1 MNAIEINGLTKK
13 LGDFKLDIDNF
24 EIEKGVITGFV
35 GKNGAGKSTTIN
47 LIMNFLR
54 KDSGSI
60 KIFDREYT
68 GKELEIREKIGYI
81 GDKSGFMK
89 ESKLK
94 DIKNSISSFYKNW
107 DEELY
112 NNLIKKFELDES
124 KVYKDCS
131 KGQRRKFDIIM
142 AISHRPEIL
151 IMDEPT
157 SNLDPVVRDEFIE
170 IIQNIMEKY
179 EMTVFYSTHITSDL
193 ENVCDSIAFIEDGK
207 IFLKG
212 YRDDIIDSHK
222 IVKGRLELLDNETRK
237 YFISINENKFGF
249 EGLTN
254 DYESVFELMGEE
266 ATYSRAKIEDL
277 LKFYI
282 RR

>member
-157 SNLDPVVRDEFIE
+157 SNLDPVVRDEFME

-222 IVKGRLELLDNETRK
+222 IVKGRLELIDNETRK

>member
-1 MNAIEINGLTKK
+1 MNAIEINGLIKK

-24 EIEKGVITGFV
+24 EIEKGIITGFV

-54 KDSGSI
+54 RDSGNI
-60 KIFDREYT
+60 KILGKEYT
-68 GKELEIREKIGYI
+68 GKELNIKEKIGYI

-89 ESKLK
+89 ESRLK
-94 DIKNSISSFYKNW
+94 DIKNSISLFYKNW

-131 KGQRRKFDIIM
+131 KGQQRKFDITM
-142 AISHRPEIL
+142 ALSHKPEIL

-237 YFISINENKFGF
+237 YFISIDENKFGF

-254 DYESVFELMGEE
+254 DCESVFELMGEE
-266 ATYSRAKIEDL
+266 ATYSRPKIEDL

>member
-157 SNLDPVVRDEFIE
+157 SNLDPVVRDEFME

>member
-157 SNLDPVVRDEFIE
+157 SNLDPVVRDEFME

-266 ATYSRAKIEDL
+266 AAYSRAKIEDL

>member
-1 MNAIEINGLTKK
+1 MNAVEINGLIKK

-24 EIEKGVITGFV
+24 EIEKGIITGFV
-35 GKNGAGKSTTIN
+35 GKNGAGKTTTIN

-54 KDSGSI
+54 RDSGNI
-60 KIFDREYT
+60 KILGKEYT
-68 GKELEIREKIGYI
+68 GKELNIKEKIGYI

-89 ESKLK
+89 ESRLK
-94 DIKNSISSFYKNW
+94 DIKNSISLFYKNW
-107 DEELY
+107 NEELY

-131 KGQRRKFDIIM
+131 KGQQRKFDIIM
-142 AISHRPEIL
+142 ALSHKPEIL

-157 SNLDPVVRDEFIE
+157 SNLDPVVRDEFIK

-237 YFISINENKFGF
+237 YFISIDENKFGF

-254 DYESVFELMGEE
+254 DCESVFELMGEE
-266 ATYSRAKIEDL
+266 ATYSRPRIEDL